1 MKKGALILPLVWFLT
16 TCSPRIYTSPVESP
30 DKTRLSEVSQKPGW
44 VVTKPIENGY
54 YTGLGSAKTNQPDYH
69 RLAKQKALE
78 DMMTEI
84 SVTVNARSFLY
95 QAEFGEH
102 FLEIYEG
109 FIKTTSLEEL
119 SEFELLNDWSDGN
132 EYWVVYRLSKSRHD
146 ALKEKKKAVALAMAI
161 EHLKNART
169 DERQGMFLTAIHNY
183 LESVDALKRYL
194 NEPLQVKID
203 AEEQLI
209 IPYCINAI
217 RKILNDLKI
226 GEEQIQFNPLKRL
239 PAPVTLY
246 CRGLVAEGFS
256 LTGIDRQL
264 TTNQNG
270 QIFVKMDAVT
280 DRSLLTL
287 TVSKDVLGSFEK
299 NNLVLHEL
307 INSFN
312 LPKFNIPVSILALT
326 IHIDGEEYNL
336 GNTGHKPSIKPALV
350 NFLSAYGFIFNENP
364 QSSDFKLTYKV
375 TTRQGQETNGLY
387 VSWADVEIYFYNSSD
402 ALIYSDQL
410 LGVKGIHSS
419 YRTAGAR
426 AIENITPLLKEKIV
440 QPFVKNVF

>member
-1 MKKGALILPLVWFLT
+1 MPLVWFLT
-16 TCSPRIYTSPVESP
+16 TCSPRIYTSPVEP
-30 DKTRLSEVSQKPGW
+30 PGNTQGAELNQKPDW
-44 VVTKPIENGY
+44 VITKPIENGY

-84 SVTVNARSFLY
+84 SVTVNANSFLY

-102 FLEIYEG
+102 FLEKYEG
-109 FIKTTSLEEL
+109 FIKTSSLEEL
-119 SEFELLNDWSDGN
+119 SEFELLHDWSDGN
-132 EYWVVYRLSKSRHD
+132 EYWVAYRLSKSRHHE
-146 ALKEKKKAVALAMAI
+146 LKEKKKAAALTMAI
-161 EHLKNART
+161 EHLKNARS
-169 DERQGMFLTAIHNY
+169 DEQQGVFLTAIHNY
-183 LESVDALKRYL
+183 LKTVDALKRYL
-194 NEPLQVKID
+194 NEPIRAKIN
-203 AEEQLI
+203 AEEPLI

-217 RKILNDLKI
+217 RGILNDLKI
-226 GEEQIQFNPLKRL
+226 GEEQIQFNPLKRM
-239 PAPVTLY
+239 PAPITLY

-256 LTGIDRQL
+256 LTGMERQL
-264 TTNQNG
+264 ITNQDG
-270 QIFVKMDAVT
+270 QIFVKMNAVT

-287 TVSKDVLGSFEK
+287 TISKDVLGSFEK
-299 NNLVLHEL
+299 DNLVLHEL

-312 LPKFNIPVSILALT
+312 LPKFNIPVSIMALT
-326 IHIDGEEYNL
+326 IHIDGEESNL
-336 GNTGHKPSIKPALV
+336 GNSEHKPSIKPALV

-364 QSSDFKLTYKV
+364 QSSDFRLTYKV

-387 VSWADVEIYFYNSSD
+387 VSWADVEIHFYNSSD

-419 YRTAGAR
+419 YRAAGAR

>member
-1 MKKGALILPLVWFLT
+1 MKKGILILPLVWFLT
-16 TCSPRIYTSPVESP
+16 TCSPRIYTSPVEP
-30 DKTRLSEVSQKPGW
+30 PGNTQGVELNQKPDW
-44 VVTKPIENGY
+44 VITKPIENGY

-84 SVTVNARSFLY
+84 SVTVNANSFLY

-102 FLEIYEG
+102 FLEKYEG
-109 FIKTTSLEEL
+109 FIKTS
-119 SEFELLNDWSDGN
+119 
-132 EYWVVYRLSKSRHD
+132 SRHHE
-146 ALKEKKKAVALAMAI
+146 LKEKKKAAALTMAI
-161 EHLKNART
+161 EHLKNARS
-169 DERQGMFLTAIHNY
+169 DEQQGVFLTAIHNY
-183 LESVDALKRYL
+183 LKTVDALKRYL
-194 NEPLQVKID
+194 NEPIRAKIN

-217 RKILNDLKI
+217 LGILNDLKI
-226 GEEQIQFNPLKRL
+226 GEEQIQFNPLKRM
-239 PAPVTLY
+239 PAPITLY

-256 LTGIDRQL
+256 LTGMERQL
-264 TTNQNG
+264 ITNQDG
-270 QIFVKMDAVT
+270 QIFVKMNAVT

-287 TVSKDVLGSFEK
+287 TISKDVLGSFEK
-299 NNLVLHEL
+299 DNLVLHEL

-312 LPKFNIPVSILALT
+312 LPKFNIPVSIMALT
-326 IHIDGEEYNL
+326 IHIDGEESNL
-336 GNTGHKPSIKPALV
+336 GNSEHKPSIKPALV

-364 QSSDFKLTYKV
+364 QSSDFRLTYKV

-387 VSWADVEIYFYNSSD
+387 VSWADVEIHFYNSSD

-410 LGVKGIHSS
+410 LDVKGIHSS
-419 YRTAGAR
+419 YRAAGAR